1 MTQPPFL
8 EVPATDSVLLS
19 FDGRVLEVFG
29 YADAARY
36 HVWEEPRIQFRTGR
50 LRRLTITTKHGRSHS
65 LLYDAHRL
73 PDLQVLA
80 ERLESTGRP
89 DPEH

>member
-8 EVPATDSVLLS
+8 EVPLTDSSLLS

-29 YADAARY
+29 HVDAARY

-50 LRRLTITTKHGRSHS
+50 LRRLTITTKHGRRHS

-73 PDLQVLA
+73 PDLQAIA
-80 ERLESTGRP
+80 ERLELTGRP
-89 DPEH
+89 DPAH